1 MSFASG
7 PIGLQAALAAVW
19 SRRPTVSLVT
29 SVFCSHQDV
38 RSLSTQS
45 LVGSF
50 EVLTTAVLADVWQL
64 APSSIHKLLA
74 FLLGWA
80 LLGRITCDMSL

>member
-7 PIGLQAALAAVW
+7 RIGLQAALAAVG

-29 SVFCSHQDV
+29 SVFCSHRGV
-38 RSLSTQS
+38 PSLSTQS

-50 EVLTTAVLADVWQL
+50 EVLTTAVLAELWQL
-64 APSSIHKLLA
+64 APFSIQKLLA
-74 FLLGWA
+74 FLLAWA
-80 LLGRITCDMSL
+80 LLGRITFDMSL